1 MKKIISARGLLAFVF
16 ALFLIWPA
24 MSYPREMKSPA
35 EIVYAPLTF
44 SPPKAER
51 VQLENGIVLYLIEDH
66 ELPLIQISLV
76 LRTGSV
82 YDPPGLEGLAE
93 ITGEVMRTGGTESMS
108 GDEIDELLDL
118 IAADVDV
125 SIERETGSATYSSL
139 KDDLDRG
146 LSIFSRILMK
156 PKFMEKKVARAKE
169 LKIDE
174 LKRIND
180 SPQKL
185 AFREFAKVLFK
196 GDKRGQQASIESV
209 NRIARQDLIDFH
221 ERYFFPSNI
230 MMAVAGDFSKDELCK
245 KIDRYF
251 GSWRSSASINRIAS
265 PDRLRKGGLYYLYK
279 DSPQSVFITGQIGPG
294 QRDRNY
300 YAMEVLD
307 FIVGSGGFKSRIFS
321 EVRNKRGLAY
331 SAGSFYS
338 PRDEYGIFG
347 AYAMTRPNATAEV
360 TSVILSILE
369 EIKTSPVDGSVLRWA
384 KDSITNRF
392 VFSFTSAA
400 QIARQQMMI
409 EFDGLEQSFMETFCR
424 MIEEVTADDVKHA
437 AATYFNEETRTI
449 FVLGNSAHFDKP
461 LSTFGEVIK
470 IEKKEGE

>member
-1 MKKIISARGLLAFVF
+1 VKKITFARGLLAFVF

-24 MSYPREMKSPA
+24 MSYPQEMKSPA
-35 EIVYAPLTF
+35 EIVYTPLTF

-51 VQLENGIVLYLIEDH
+51 VQLDNGIVLYLIEDH
-66 ELPLIQISLV
+66 ELPLIEISLV
-76 LRTGSV
+76 LRTGSA
-82 YDPPGLEGLAE
+82 YDPQGLEGLAE

-108 GDEIDELLDL
+108 GDEIDEQLDF

-139 KDDLDRG
+139 KADLNRG
-146 LSIFSRILMK
+146 LSLFARIIME
-156 PKFMEKKVARAKE
+156 PKFNEDKVVRAKE
-169 LKIDE
+169 LKVDE

-180 SPQKL
+180 NPQKL
-185 AFREFAKVLFK
+185 AFREFTKVLFK
-196 GDKRGQQASIESV
+196 DNTRGRQASIQSV
-209 NRIARQDLIDFH
+209 NRIVRQDLVDFH
-221 ERYFFPSNI
+221 KKYFVPSNI
-230 MMAVAGDFSKDELCK
+230 MMAVTGDFLKAEILK
-245 KIDRYF
+245 KIDRHF
-251 GSWRSSASINRIAS
+251 GAWRSYASIGRIAP
-265 PDRLRKGGLYYLYK
+265 PDSLREGGLYYCYK
-279 DSPQSVFITGQIGPG
+279 DTPQTVIITGQIGPG

-300 YAMEVLD
+300 YTMEVLD

-321 EVRNKRGLAY
+321 EVRDKRGLAY

-369 EIKTSPVDGSVLRWA
+369 KMKTSPVEDAMLKWA

-409 EFDGLEQSFMETFCR
+409 EFDSLEKSFMETFCR
-424 MIEEVTADDVKHA
+424 RIGEVTADDIKHA
-437 AATYFNEETRTI
+437 AATYFNGETRTI
-449 FVLGNSAHFDKP
+449 FVLGNSVHFDKP

-470 IEKKEGE
+470 IEKKECD